1 MINFQIGQCRI
12 TVDESK
18 TKSFYSIQPKVTE
31 LCDCPACVYYAQTV
45 INKPVKVYEILSKMG
60 VDLTKYDKDEIEGIY
75 HTGEREKFKN
85 SYLVHY
91 KIFGQIGKTQ
101 RKSGHTN
108 EKGLFVVDFFDNEE
122 DSFTKYSWTQ
132 VSDDTIEVR
141 IEIECDRK

>member
-1 MINFQIGQCRI
+1 MH
-12 TVDESK
+12 
-18 TKSFYSIQPKVTE
+18 
-31 LCDCPACVYYAQTV
+31 YAEVV
-45 INKPVKVYEILSKMG
+45 IFKPVRVYEILSKMG
-60 VDLTKYDKDEIEGIY
+60 VDLTRYDRNDIEGVWHI
-75 HTGEREKFKN
+75 GEREKFKN

-91 KIFGQIGKTQ
+91 KIFGKIGKTQ

-108 EKGLFVVDFFDNEE
+108 GNGVFAVDFFDNEE